1 MTHAL
6 HSQHTFPPEGPEVTF
21 PHEVALWVRD
31 HYDLATN
38 ILEYGV
44 GGSTAMA
51 SEMAGKTVFSVES
64 SKSWVDAIQAWFVDH
79 PPVADVHIHHE
90 YIGKTKDW
98 GHPVSHRQ
106 WHRFPRYSLAVWQ
119 REDFVAPDLV
129 LIDGRFRVGC
139 FLATLFSISKPTTVL
154 FDDYVGREDKYQIC
168 ETFAPIVETQGRMVK
183 FQLDPTQIDPARL
196 LDVVTAFSRPN

>member
-1 MTHAL
+1 MTSAAQP
-6 HSQHTFPPEGPEVTF
+6 QHIFPDEGPEVTF
-21 PHEVALWVRD
+21 PHNVALWVRD
-31 HYDLATN
+31 HYDLASN
-38 ILEYGV
+38 ILEYGA

-64 SKSWVDAIQAWFVDH
+64 SKSWVDAMHAWFADH
-79 PPVADVHIHHE
+79 PPVASIHLHHE
-90 YIGKTKDW
+90 YIGKTKGW
-98 GHPVSHRQ
+98 GFPAREHQ
-106 WHRFPRYSLAVWQ
+106 WRLYPRYSLGVWQ

-154 FDDYVGREDKYQIC
+154 FDDYVGREDQYQIC

-196 LDVVTAFSRPN
+196 LDVVTAFSKTK